1 MVNKYLGMVLAI
13 VLMSYGQVRAEAM
26 SSDSAKKDMPT
37 AMGEIT
43 YQYAVNDQGKVTL
56 WKPLRSRLMINEESG
71 KSVAEHQKL
80 VQDALA
86 KHNDVTLFELG
97 SFFSKAGDAVK
108 KGVETTVKVLSS
120 EGFQKAA
127 IKAGAVA
134 VATVGTVAA
143 VKSQIN
149 TAAGV
154 KKDTPFFGDTPKK
167 GPTGPAVE
175 TKN

>member
-1 MVNKYLGMVLAI
+1 MSTKYVALFAVLTVMSLGQAC
-13 VLMSYGQVRAEAM
+13 AEDM
-26 SSDSAKKDMPT
+26 NNDTAKKDMPT

-71 KSVAEHQKL
+71 RSVAEHQKL
-80 VQDALA
+80 VEDALA
-86 KHNDVTLFELG
+86 KHNDVTLFEIG

-127 IKAGAVA
+127 MKAGAVA

-154 KKDTPFFGDTPKK
+154 KKDTPFFGDAPKK

-175 TKN
+175 NKN